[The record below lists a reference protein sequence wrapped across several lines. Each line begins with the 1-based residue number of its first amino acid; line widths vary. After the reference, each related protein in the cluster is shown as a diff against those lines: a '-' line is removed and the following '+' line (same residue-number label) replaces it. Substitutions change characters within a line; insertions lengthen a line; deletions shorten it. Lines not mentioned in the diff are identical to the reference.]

1 MAKYQSYTNAS
12 GRTVHYDEAGNK
24 VGVSYRSKS
33 GGRVTHYDAAGNKT
47 GQSYV
52 NASGRMTHYNAQG
65 EKTGTSYTAY
75 PGRIRHYDNNWQK
88 TGDTTNRF
96 LRHSTETSGGTSTP
110 GTGSGMPAGGAGC
123 ATLAVMALAFV
134 LAGVSLLG

>member
-1 MAKYQSYTNAS
+1 MAKYKSYTNSS

-24 VGVSYRSKS
+24 VGVSYRNKS
-33 GGRVTHYDAAGNKT
+33 GSRVTHYDAAASKT
-47 GQSYV
+47 GHSYV

-96 LRHSTETSGGTSTP
+96 LGHSTETSGSTSAQ
-110 GTGSGMPAGGAGC
+110 GKGGGMPAQGAGC
-123 ATLAVMALAFV
+123 ATLAVMVLAFV
-134 LAGVSLLG
+134 LAAVVLLA